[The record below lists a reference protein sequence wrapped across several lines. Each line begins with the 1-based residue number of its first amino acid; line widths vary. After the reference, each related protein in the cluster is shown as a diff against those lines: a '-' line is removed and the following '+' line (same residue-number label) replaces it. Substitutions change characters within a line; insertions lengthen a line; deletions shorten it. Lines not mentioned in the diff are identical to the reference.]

1 MTYKS
6 ISNDSGMSEVIG
18 VILITALV
26 VAASAVAYTVVSAY
40 EMEQP
45 VIANINIESV
55 DLSNH
60 QEVVLVHRGGN
71 SFDVTDI
78 SIFISVNGETLDNNL
93 ENLPVVGSTTGFY
106 GALGG
111 VLHKLSGA
119 TANYNYD
126 NIWDPGDLGYFK
138 IAKTTNREL
147 NSGDLLKVTIYHRPS
162 ETIISSPEHRV

>member
-18 VILITALV
+18 VILITAIV
-26 VAASAVAYTVVSAY
+26 VAASAIAYTVVNVY
-40 EMEQP
+40 ELEQP
-45 VIANINIESV
+45 VIANIDIKSV
-55 DLSNH
+55 DLSNN

-71 SFDVTDI
+71 SFDVSKI
-78 SIFISVNGETLDNNL
+78 SIFISVNGETLEKNL
-93 ENLPVVGSTTGFY
+93 IDLPYFSPAGF

-111 VLHKLSGA
+111 VLWKPSGA
-119 TANYNYD
+119 TANYDHD
-126 NIWDPGDLGYFK
+126 NIWDPGDLGDFN

-162 ETIISSPEHRV
+162 GAIISSPEHRV

>member
-6 ISNDSGMSEVIG
+6 ISNDSGMSQVIG

-26 VAASAVAYTVVSAY
+26 VAASAIAYAAVNVY
-40 EMEQP
+40 ELEQP

-71 SFDVTDI
+71 SFDVSKI

-93 ENLPVVGSTTGFY
+93 ADLPVVGGTTGFY

-111 VLHKLSGA
+111 VFWGTPTNQSH
-119 TANYNYD
+119 D
-126 NIWDPGDLGYFK
+126 NIWDPGDTGDFR
-138 IAKTTNREL
+138 IAKSNREL
-147 NSGDLLKVTIYHRPS
+147 HPGDLLKVTIYHRPS
-162 ETIISSPEHRV
+162 ERIISSSERRV

>member
-6 ISNDSGMSEVIG
+6 ISNDSGISEVIG

-26 VAASAVAYTVVSAY
+26 VAASAIAYAAVNVY
-40 EMEQP
+40 ELEQP

-71 SFDVTDI
+71 SFDVSEI
-78 SIFISVNGETLDNNL
+78 SIIISVNGEIIPHNL
-93 ENLPVVGSTTGFY
+93 IELPVNSTIGF
-106 GALGG
+106 GAPGG
-111 VLHKLSGA
+111 VLHGWS
-119 TANYNYD
+119 ND
-126 NIWDPGDLGYFK
+126 NFWDPGDTGDFN

-162 ETIISSPEHRV
+162 ETIITSPEHRV